1 MTGSLNSSVKEF
13 IPGQKYTLTK
23 KHETSIPSQRV
34 TRQKCLII
42 HNNKRL
48 GNLLRDFGHK
58 TPAGYRTFSWT
69 AAHSRGEYL
78 SSAQLGL
85 SSKRPF
91 VFKLVK

>member
-1 MTGSLNSSVKEF
+1 MPGSLNSSVKEF
-13 IPGQKYTLTK
+13 IPGQKYTLAK
-23 KHETSIPSQRV
+23 KQVTSISNQRV

-42 HNNKRL
+42 HNNKRF
-48 GNLLRDFGHK
+48 GDLLRDFGHK

-78 SSAQLGL
+78 SAAKLGL